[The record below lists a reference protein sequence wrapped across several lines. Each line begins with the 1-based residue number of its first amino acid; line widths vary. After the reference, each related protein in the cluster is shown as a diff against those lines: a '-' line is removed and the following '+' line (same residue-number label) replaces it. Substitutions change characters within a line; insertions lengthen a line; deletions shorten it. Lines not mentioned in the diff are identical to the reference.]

1 MAEWSRLWGNEGKG
15 GGGGNSGTTGVLPV
29 LLRRPWSRGGPRA
42 AGHHDLAPWPRD
54 THRSASRDIIPSPQR
69 WDGCAWS
76 PSLTAWPCPFLDRLF
91 VALPGPESRPEVWAA
106 PRADCPGPDPIS
118 ACPHNP
124 PKPSSHRLQRTQTAA
139 QPWPIRPRAQQDPI
153 SHVEAGDFSSSQRC
167 RPSWLQRR
175 QAQGPGFLMT
185 KKCSAPKDMSKWP
198 NRKEAEINDF
208 SA

>member
-15 GGGGNSGTTGVLPV
+15 GGGGNSGTPGVLQV

-42 AGHHDLAPWPRD
+42 AGRCDLAPGLTVPTGARPV
-54 THRSASRDIIPSPQR
+54 TSSQAHKG
-69 WDGCAWS
+69 DGCAWS
-76 PSLTAWPCPFLDRLF
+76 PSLTAWLCPFLDQLF

-124 PKPSSHRLQRTQTAA
+124 PKPSSHGLQRVQTAA
-139 QPWPIRPRAQQDPI
+139 QPRLIRPRAQQDPI
-153 SHVEAGDFSSSQRC
+153 SHVEAGDFSSSQWC

-198 NRKEAEINDF
+198 ARKELEINDF